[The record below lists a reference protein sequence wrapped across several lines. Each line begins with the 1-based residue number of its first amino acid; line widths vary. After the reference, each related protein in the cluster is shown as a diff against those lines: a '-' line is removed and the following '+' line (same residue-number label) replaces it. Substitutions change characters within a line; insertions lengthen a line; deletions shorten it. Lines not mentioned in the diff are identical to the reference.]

1 MYKAKWDRQITV
13 HYYFSK
19 NIVRDI
25 FSKTVLKVKIC
36 EKYKISGML
45 LIFWM
50 KIFQNTSMLL
60 FDAE

>member
-1 MYKAKWDRQITV
+1 MYKAKWDRQIKL
-13 HYYFSK
+13 HIYFKK
-19 NIVRDI
+19 NIVRNI

-45 LIFWM
+45 LIVWM
-50 KIFQNTSMLL
+50 EIFKNAPISL